1 LIASVHKSLLE
12 NVEHVQRKQ
21 RKVYVARKGLQTFEG
36 FIKNTK
42 VKMHITRKKKS
53 LLINWEGPQFFVDY
67 KDGKGFQEQDHGSI
81 MCILKYLKEQC
92 WER

>member
-36 FIKNTK
+36 FIENTK
-42 VKMHITRKKKS
+42 VKMHRTRKKKS
-53 LLINWEGPQFFVDY
+53 LLINWEGP
-67 KDGKGFQEQDHGSI
+67 
-81 MCILKYLKEQC
+81 
-92 WER
+92 